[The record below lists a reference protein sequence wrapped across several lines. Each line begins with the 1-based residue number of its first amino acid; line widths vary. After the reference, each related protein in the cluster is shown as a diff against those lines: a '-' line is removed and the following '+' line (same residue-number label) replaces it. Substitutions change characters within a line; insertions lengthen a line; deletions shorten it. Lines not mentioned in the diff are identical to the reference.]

1 MNRLLVANG
10 LILDPVSQS
19 VKTSNVYI
27 AEGNIIA
34 IDHEPDGFEAEQTIN
49 AGGLI
54 VSAGLVD
61 LCARLREPGLEFKA
75 DIHSETRAAASGGIT
90 TLCCPPDT
98 DPVIDEPA
106 VVELIHRKAAMAAHA
121 NVLTLGAL
129 TTGLKGQLLSEM
141 SALHAAGCV
150 GLSNGRNPVANTLIL
165 RRAYSYAAN
174 CDMTVFIEPDEHWLS
189 AGGCAHDGP
198 VATRLG
204 LQGIAVSAETVAI
217 TRALELILET
227 GVKAHFG
234 RLSSAHGVELI
245 RRAKEQGMDITADV
259 SAHQLFLNEM
269 DINSFNSMC
278 HVLPPL
284 RSQRDMEALR
294 QGITEGVIDAIC
306 SDHQP
311 HEPDAK
317 QAPFAST
324 QPGISA
330 LETLLPLTLRLIQE
344 RVVTTD
350 TALGLLTTR
359 PAAILGINAGVLA
372 VNRPADICI
381 YDPEQEWQLDPAD
394 MLSRGS
400 NTPFT
405 GWNFQGK
412 VRYTLVGGR
421 LTYTAG
427 DSDE

>member
-1 MNRLLVANG
+1 MNRLLISNG
-10 LILDPVSQS
+10 LILNPVTQS
-19 VKTSNVYI
+19 VESSNVCI
-27 AEGNIIA
+27 ADGNIIA
-34 IDHEPDGFEAEQTIN
+34 IDHVPDGFEAEQAIDAT
-49 AGGLI
+49 GLI
-54 VSAGLVD
+54 ISPGLVD

-75 DIHSETRAAASGGIT
+75 DIHSEATAAASAGIT

-106 VVELIHRKAAMAAHA
+106 VVELIHRKAAIAAHT
-121 NVLTLGAL
+121 NVVTLAAL
-129 TTGLKGQLLSEM
+129 TRGLEGQLLSEM
-141 SALHAAGCV
+141 STLQAAGCV
-150 GLSNGRNPVANTLIL
+150 GVSNSRRPVANTLIL

-174 CDMTVFIEPDEHWLS
+174 YGITVFIEPDEHWLS
-189 AGGCAHDGP
+189 NGGCAHDGP

-204 LQGIAVSAETVAI
+204 LQGIPVSAETVAI

-234 RLSSAHGVELI
+234 RLSSAHGVDLI
-245 RRAKEQGMDITADV
+245 RRAKESGMAITADV
-259 SAHQLFLNEM
+259 SAHQLFLSEM
-269 DINSFNSMC
+269 DINCFNSMC

-294 QGITEGVIDAIC
+294 QGVKDGVIDAIC

-324 QPGISA
+324 QTGISS
-330 LETLLPLTLRLIQE
+330 LETLLALTLRLVHEQ
-344 RVVTTD
+344 VVPTY
-350 TALGLLTTR
+350 TALSLLSTQ

-372 VNRPADICI
+372 ANRPADICI
-381 YDPEQEWQLDPAD
+381 YDPEQDWQLDTAT
-394 MLSRGS
+394 MLSRGK
-400 NTPFT
+400 NTPFE

-412 VRYTLVGGR
+412 VRYTIIGGK
-421 LTYTAG
+421 LIYAA
-427 DSDE
+427 

>member
-1 MNRLLVANG
+1 MNRLLISNG
-10 LILDPVSQS
+10 LILNPVTQS
-19 VKTSNVYI
+19 VESSNVCI
-27 AEGNIIA
+27 ADGNIIA
-34 IDHEPDGFEAEQTIN
+34 IDHVPDGFEAEQAIDAT
-49 AGGLI
+49 GLI
-54 VSAGLVD
+54 ISPGLVD

-75 DIHSETRAAASGGIT
+75 DIHSEATAAASAGIT

-106 VVELIHRKAAMAAHA
+106 VVELIHRKAAIAAHT
-121 NVLTLGAL
+121 NVVTLAAL
-129 TTGLKGQLLSEM
+129 TRGLEGQLLSEM
-141 SALHAAGCV
+141 STLQAAGCV
-150 GLSNGRNPVANTLIL
+150 GVSNSRRPVANTLIL

-174 CDMTVFIEPDEHWLS
+174 YGITVFIEPDEHWLS
-189 AGGCAHDGP
+189 NGGCAHDGP

-204 LQGIAVSAETVAI
+204 LQGIPVSAETVAI

-234 RLSSAHGVELI
+234 RLSSAHGVDLI
-245 RRAKEQGMDITADV
+245 RRAKESGMAITADV
-259 SAHQLFLNEM
+259 SAHQLFLSEM
-269 DINSFNSMC
+269 DVNSFNSMC

-294 QGITEGVIDAIC
+294 QGVKDGVIDAIC

-324 QPGISA
+324 QTGISS
-330 LETLLPLTLRLIQE
+330 LETLLALTLRLVHEQ
-344 RVVTTD
+344 VVPTY
-350 TALGLLTTR
+350 TALSLLSTQ

-372 VNRPADICI
+372 ANRPADICI
-381 YDPEQEWQLDPAD
+381 YDPEQDWQLDTAT
-394 MLSRGS
+394 MLSRGK
-400 NTPFT
+400 NTPFE

-412 VRYTLVGGR
+412 VRYTIIGGK
-421 LTYTAG
+421 LIYAA
-427 DSDE
+427 

>member
-1 MNRLLVANG
+1 MNRLLVSNG
-10 LILDPVSQS
+10 LILDPVTES

-27 AEGNIIA
+27 ADGNIIA
-34 IDHEPDGFEAEQTIN
+34 IGHEPDSFEADLSIDAT
-49 AGGLI
+49 GLI
-54 VSAGLVD
+54 ISPGLVD

-75 DIHSETRAAASGGIT
+75 DIGSEVTAAASAGIT

-106 VVELIHRKAAMAAHA
+106 VVELIHRKAANAAHTR
-121 NVLTLGAL
+121 VITLGAL
-129 TTGLKGQLLSEM
+129 TRGLEGQLLSEM
-141 SALHAAGCV
+141 ATLKAAGCV
-150 GLSNGRNPVANTLIL
+150 GVSNSRRPVASTLIL
-165 RRAYSYAAN
+165 RRAYSYAAS
-174 CDMTVFIEPDEHWLS
+174 CGIPVFIEPDEHWLS
-189 AGGCAHDGP
+189 AGGCAHDGK

-204 LQGIAVSAETVAI
+204 LQGIPVSAETVAI
-217 TRALELILET
+217 SRALELILET
-227 GVKAHFG
+227 GARAHFG

-245 RRAKEQGMDITADV
+245 RRAKEHGIAITADV
-259 SAHQLFLNEM
+259 SAHQLFLSEM

-284 RSQRDMEALR
+284 RSLRDMEALR
-294 QGITEGVIDAIC
+294 QAVRDGVIDAIC

-330 LETLLPLTLRLIQE
+330 LETLLPLTLRLVHEQ
-344 RVVTTD
+344 VVPTY
-350 TALGLLTTR
+350 TALSLLSTQ
-359 PAAILGINAGVLA
+359 PAAILGIDAGVLA

-381 YDPEQEWQLDPAD
+381 YDPDHDWQLETAN
-394 MLSRGS
+394 MLSRGR
-400 NTPFT
+400 NTPFE

-412 VRYTLVGGR
+412 VRHTIIDGR
-421 LTYTAG
+421 LVHTA
-427 DSDE
+427 

>member
-1 MNRLLVANG
+1 MNRLLISNG
-10 LILDPVSQS
+10 LILNPVTQS
-19 VKTSNVYI
+19 VESSNVCI
-27 AEGNIIA
+27 ADGNIIA
-34 IDHEPDGFEAEQTIN
+34 IDHVPDGFEAEQAIDAT
-49 AGGLI
+49 GLI
-54 VSAGLVD
+54 ISPGLVD

-75 DIHSETRAAASGGIT
+75 DIHSEATAAASAGIT

-106 VVELIHRKAAMAAHA
+106 VVELIHRKAAIAAHT
-121 NVLTLGAL
+121 NVVTLAAL
-129 TTGLKGQLLSEM
+129 TRGLEGQLLSEM
-141 SALHAAGCV
+141 STLQAAGCV
-150 GLSNGRNPVANTLIL
+150 GVSNSRRPVANTLIL

-174 CDMTVFIEPDEHWLS
+174 YGITVFIEPDEHWLS
-189 AGGCAHDGP
+189 NGGCAHDGP

-204 LQGIAVSAETVAI
+204 LQGIPVSAETVAI

-234 RLSSAHGVELI
+234 RLSSAHGVDLI
-245 RRAKEQGMDITADV
+245 RRAKESGMAITADV
-259 SAHQLFLNEM
+259 SAHQLFLSEM
-269 DINSFNSMC
+269 DINCFNSMC

-294 QGITEGVIDAIC
+294 QGVKDGVIDAIC

-324 QPGISA
+324 QTGISS
-330 LETLLPLTLRLIQE
+330 LETLLALTLRLVHEQ
-344 RVVTTD
+344 VVPTY
-350 TALGLLTTR
+350 TALSLLSTQ

-372 VNRPADICI
+372 ANRPADICI
-381 YDPEQEWQLDPAD
+381 YDPEQDWQLDTAT
-394 MLSRGS
+394 MLSRGK
-400 NTPFT
+400 NTPFE

-412 VRYTLVGGR
+412 VRHTIIGGK
-421 LTYTAG
+421 LIHTT
-427 DSDE
+427 

>member
-1 MNRLLVANG
+1 MSRLTISNG
-10 LILDPVSQS
+10 LILDPVTQS
-19 VKTSNVYI
+19 VKTSSIYI
-27 AEGNIIA
+27 ADDYIIA
-34 IDHEPDGFEAEQTIN
+34 IDHKPDGFEAEQTID
-49 AGGLI
+49 ASGLI
-54 VSAGLVD
+54 ISPGLVD
-61 LCARLREPGLEFKA
+61 LCARLREPGLEYKA
-75 DIHSETRAAASGGIT
+75 DIDSETRAAASAGIT

-129 TTGLKGQLLSEM
+129 TNGLEGRLLSEM
-141 SALHAAGCV
+141 SALRAAGCV
-150 GLSNGRNPVANTLIL
+150 GVSNSRNPVANTLIL
-165 RRAYSYAAN
+165 RRACAYAAN
-174 CDMTVFIEPDEHWLS
+174 CDMTVFIEPDDHWLS

-217 TRALELILET
+217 STALELILET

-245 RRAKEQGMDITADV
+245 RRAKEQGMNITADV

-284 RSQRDMEALR
+284 RSRRDMEALR
-294 QGITEGVIDAIC
+294 QGVRDGVIDAIC

-330 LETLLPLTLRLIQE
+330 LETLLPLTLRLVHEQ
-344 RVVTTD
+344 VVPTYS
-350 TALGLLTTR
+350 ALSLLTTR
-359 PAAILGINAGVLA
+359 PAAILGINTGVLA

-381 YDPEQEWQLDPAD
+381 YDPELEWQLDTSS
-394 MLSRGS
+394 MLSRGR
-400 NTPFT
+400 NTPFS
-405 GWNFQGK
+405 GWSFQGK
-412 VRYTLVGGR
+412 VRYTIRGGA
-421 LTYTAG
+421 LIHP
-427 DSDE
+427 S

>member
-1 MNRLLVANG
+1 MTRLLIADG
-10 LILDPVSQS
+10 LILDPVIES

-27 AEGNIIA
+27 ADGSIVA
-34 IDHEPDGFEAEQTIN
+34 IDHKPAGFEPDQTID
-49 AGGLI
+49 ATGLI
-54 VSAGLVD
+54 ISPGLVD
-61 LCARLREPGLEFKA
+61 ICARLREPGFEFKA
-75 DIHSETRAAASGGIT
+75 DINSESIAAASAGIT

-106 VVELIHRKAAMAAHA
+106 VVELIHRKAATADHA
-121 NVLTLGAL
+121 NVVTLGAL
-129 TTGLKGQLLSEM
+129 TNGLDGQLLSEM
-141 SALHAAGCV
+141 AALHAAGCV
-150 GLSNGRNPVANTLIL
+150 GVSNCRRPVANTLIL

-174 CDMTVFIEPDEHWLS
+174 IGMTVFIEPDEHWLS
-189 AGGCAHDGP
+189 MGGCAHDGP

-204 LQGIAVSAETVAI
+204 LQGIPVSAETVAI
-217 TRALELILET
+217 SRALELVLET

-245 RRAKEQGMDITADV
+245 RRAKERGMDITADV

-278 HVLPPL
+278 HVMPPL

-294 QGITEGVIDAIC
+294 HALRDGVIDAIC

-330 LETLLPLTLRLIQE
+330 LETLLPLTLRL
-344 RVVTTD
+344 VH
-350 TALGLLTTR
+350 
-359 PAAILGINAGVLA
+359 
-372 VNRPADICI
+372 
-381 YDPEQEWQLDPAD
+381 EQVIP
-394 MLSRGS
+394 
-400 NTPFT
+400 T
-405 GWNFQGK
+405 
-412 VRYTLVGGR
+412 
-421 LTYTAG
+421 
-427 DSDE
+427 

>member
-1 MNRLLVANG
+1 MKRLLVANG
-10 LILDPVSQS
+10 LILDPVTQS
-19 VKTSNVYI
+19 VKTSNIYVADGI
-27 AEGNIIA
+27 IIA
-34 IDHEPDGFEAEQTIN
+34 IDHEPDGFEPDQTID
-49 AGGLI
+49 ASRQI
-54 VSAGLVD
+54 ISAGLVD
-61 LCARLREPGLEFKA
+61 LCARLREPGLELKA
-75 DIHSETRAAASGGIT
+75 DIDSETRAAASGGIT

-106 VVELIHRKAAMAAHA
+106 VVELIHHKAAKATHA

-129 TTGLKGQLLSEM
+129 TNGLQGQLLSEM
-141 SALHAAGCV
+141 SALKAAGCV
-150 GLSNGRNPVANTLIL
+150 GLSNSRNPVVNTLIL
-165 RRAYSYAAN
+165 RRAYAYAAN
-174 CDMTVFIEPDEHWLS
+174 CGMTVHIEPDEHWLS

-217 TRALELILET
+217 SRALELILET

-234 RLSSAHGVELI
+234 RLSSAHGIELI
-245 RRAKEQGMDITADV
+245 RRAKDQGMDITADV

-294 QGITEGVIDAIC
+294 HGIREGVIDAIC

-324 QPGISA
+324 EPGISA
-330 LETLLPLTLRLIQE
+330 LETLLPLALRLVHEQ
-344 RVVTTD
+344 VVPTYS
-350 TALGLLTTR
+350 ALSLLTTR
-359 PAAILGINAGVLA
+359 PAAILGIHAGVLA
-372 VNRPADICI
+372 VNRPADICT
-381 YDPEQEWQLDPAD
+381 YDPEEDWQLDAAG
-394 MLSRGS
+394 MLSRGR
-400 NTPFT
+400 NTPFA
-405 GWNFQGK
+405 GWNFQGI
-412 VRYTLVGGR
+412 VRHTILGGR
-421 LTYTAG
+421 LVYSAA
-427 DSDE
+427 

>member
-1 MNRLLVANG
+1 MTRLLVANG
-10 LILDPVSQS
+10 LILDPVTQS
-19 VKTSNVYI
+19 VKTSDIYI
-27 AEGNIIA
+27 ADGVIIA
-34 IDHEPDGFEAEQTIN
+34 IDHEPDGFEPDLSIDASGQI
-49 AGGLI
+49 I
-54 VSAGLVD
+54 SAGLVD

-75 DIHSETRAAASGGIT
+75 DIDSETRAAASGGVT

-129 TTGLKGQLLSEM
+129 TNGLQGQLLSEM
-141 SALHAAGCV
+141 SALQAAGCV
-150 GLSNGRNPVANTLIL
+150 GLSNSRNPVVNTLIL
-165 RRAYSYAAN
+165 RRAYAYAAN
-174 CDMTVFIEPDEHWLS
+174 CGMTVHIEPDEHWLS

-204 LQGIAVSAETVAI
+204 LQGIAISAETVAI
-217 TRALELILET
+217 SRALELILET

-234 RLSSAHGVELI
+234 RLSSAHGIELI
-245 RRAKEQGMDITADV
+245 RRAKDQGMDITADV

-269 DINSFNSMC
+269 DLNSFNSMC

-294 QGITEGVIDAIC
+294 QGIREGVIDAIC

-324 QPGISA
+324 EPGITA
-330 LETLLPLTLRLIQE
+330 LETLLPLALRLVHEQL
-344 RVVTTD
+344 VPTYS
-350 TALGLLTTR
+350 ALSLLTTR
-359 PAAILGINAGVLA
+359 PAAILGIHAGVLA

-381 YDPEQEWQLDPAD
+381 YDPEADWQLDPAD
-394 MLSRGS
+394 MLSRGK
-400 NTPFT
+400 NTPFA

-412 VRYTLVGGR
+412 VSHTILGGR
-421 LTYTAG
+421 LVYSAT
-427 DSDE
+427 

>member
-1 MNRLLVANG
+1 MNRLLVSNG
-10 LILDPVSQS
+10 LILDPVTAS
-19 VKTSNVYI
+19 VKTSDVYI
-27 AEGNIIA
+27 ADSNIVA
-34 IDHEPDGFEAEQTIN
+34 IDHRPDGFEAEQTID
-49 AGGLI
+49 ASGLI
-54 VSAGLVD
+54 ISPGLVD

-75 DIHSETRAAASGGIT
+75 DIHSEVTAAASAGIT

-106 VVELIHRKAAMAAHA
+106 VVELIHRKAATAAHT
-121 NVLTLGAL
+121 NVVTLGAL
-129 TTGLKGQLLSEM
+129 TRRLEGQLLSEM
-141 SALHAAGCV
+141 STLHAAGCV
-150 GLSNGRNPVANTLIL
+150 GVSNSRKPVANTLIL

-174 CDMTVFIEPDEHWLS
+174 CGITVFIEPDEHWLS
-189 AGGCAHDGP
+189 MGGCAHDGS

-204 LQGIAVSAETVAI
+204 LNGIPVSAETVAI
-217 TRALELILET
+217 SRALELILET

-245 RRAKEQGMDITADV
+245 RRAKERGMEITADV

-294 QGITEGVIDAIC
+294 QAVKEGVIDAIC

-324 QPGISA
+324 QPGISS
-330 LETLLPLTLRLIQE
+330 LETLLALTLRLVHEQ
-344 RVVTTD
+344 VVPTY
-350 TALGLLTTR
+350 TALSLLSTQ
-359 PAAILGINAGVLA
+359 PAAILGLNTGVLA
-372 VNRPADICI
+372 ADRPADICI
-381 YDPEQEWQLDPAD
+381 YDPDQDWQLDASG
-394 MLSRGS
+394 MLSRGK
-400 NTPFT
+400 NTPFE

-412 VRYTLVGGR
+412 VRYTIIGGTLVH
-421 LTYTAG
+421 TA
-427 DSDE
+427 

>member
-10 LILDPVSQS
+10 LILDPVTES

-27 AEGNIIA
+27 ADGSIIA
-34 IDHEPDGFEAEQTIN
+34 IDHQPDGFEAEQTID
-49 AGGLI
+49 ASGLI
-54 VSAGLVD
+54 ISPGLVD
-61 LCARLREPGLEFKA
+61 LCARLREPGFEFKA
-75 DIHSETRAAASGGIT
+75 DITSETRAAASAGIT

-106 VVELIHRKAAMAAHA
+106 IVELIHRKAETA
-121 NVLTLGAL
+121 NCASVVTLGAL
-129 TTGLKGQLLSEM
+129 TNGLEGQLLSEM
-141 SALHAAGCV
+141 AALHAAGCV
-150 GLSNGRNPVANTLIL
+150 GVSNCRRPVANTLIL

-174 CDMTVFIEPDEHWLS
+174 AGMTVFIEPDEHWLS

-204 LQGIAVSAETVAI
+204 LQGIPVSAETVAI
-217 TRALELILET
+217 SRALELVLET

-245 RRAKEQGMDITADV
+245 RRAKENGMAITADV

-294 QGITEGVIDAIC
+294 QAVRDGVIDAIC

-324 QPGISA
+324 QPGISS
-330 LETLLPLTLRLIQE
+330 LETLLPLTLRLVHEQVIP
-344 RVVTTD
+344 TY
-350 TALGLLTTR
+350 TALSMLSTQ
-359 PAAILGINAGVLA
+359 PAAILGLETGVLA
-372 VNRPADICI
+372 ENRPADLCI
-381 YDPEQEWQLDPAD
+381 FDPGYDWQLDTTA
-394 MLSRGS
+394 MRSRGR
-400 NTPFT
+400 NTPFA
-405 GWNFQGK
+405 GWNLQGK
-412 VRYTLVGGR
+412 ARYTVAGGK
-421 LTYTAG
+421 LIHP
-427 DSDE
+427 D

>member
-1 MNRLLVANG
+1 MNRLLVSNG
-10 LILDPVSQS
+10 LILDPVTQS
-19 VKTSNVYI
+19 VKTSDLYI
-27 AEGNIIA
+27 ADGVITA
-34 IDHEPDGFEAEQTIN
+34 IDHRPDGFDADQTID
-49 AGGLI
+49 ASGLI
-54 VSAGLVD
+54 ISPGVVD

-75 DIHSETRAAASGGIT
+75 DIDSEARAAAAAGIT

-106 VVELIHRKAAMAAHA
+106 VVELIHRKAATAAHSR
-121 NVLTLGAL
+121 VVTLGAL
-129 TTGLKGQLLSEM
+129 TRGLEGQLLSEM
-141 SALHAAGCV
+141 AALQTAGCV
-150 GLSNGRNPVANTLIL
+150 GVSNSRRPVANTLIL
-165 RRAYSYAAN
+165 RRAYAYAAN
-174 CDMTVFIEPDEHWLS
+174 SEITVFIEPDEHWLS
-189 AGGCAHDGP
+189 MGGCAHDGP

-204 LQGIAVSAETVAI
+204 LQGIPVSAETVAI
-217 TRALELILET
+217 SRALELIHET

-245 RRAKEQGMDITADV
+245 RRAKEQGMTITADV

-294 QGITEGVIDAIC
+294 QAVREGVIDAIC

-324 QPGISA
+324 QPGISS
-330 LETLLPLTLRLIQE
+330 LETLLPLSLRLVHEQLIP
-344 RVVTTD
+344 TY
-350 TALGLLTTR
+350 TAQSLLSTQ
-359 PAAILGINAGVLA
+359 
-372 VNRPADICI
+372 PADILGMSTGVIAVNKPADLCI
-381 YDPEQEWQLDPAD
+381 YDPELEWELDSTN
-394 MLSRGS
+394 MHSRGK
-400 NTPFT
+400 NTPFE

-412 VRYTLVGGR
+412 VRYTIIDGTPVH
-421 LTYTAG
+421 TA
-427 DSDE
+427 

>member
-1 MNRLLVANG
+1 MSRLTISNG
-10 LILDPVSQS
+10 LILDPVTQS
-19 VKTSNVYI
+19 VKTSSIYI
-27 AEGNIIA
+27 ADDNIIA
-34 IDHEPDGFEAEQTIN
+34 IDHKPDDFEAEQTID
-49 AGGLI
+49 ASGLI
-54 VSAGLVD
+54 ISPGLID
-61 LCARLREPGLEFKA
+61 LCARLREPGLEYKA
-75 DIHSETRAAASGGIT
+75 DIDSETRAAASAGIT

-129 TTGLKGQLLSEM
+129 TNGLEGRLLSEM
-141 SALHAAGCV
+141 SALRAAGCV
-150 GLSNGRNPVANTLIL
+150 GVSNSRNPVANTLIL
-165 RRAYSYAAN
+165 RRACAYAAN
-174 CDMTVFIEPDEHWLS
+174 CDMTVFIEPDDHWLS

-217 TRALELILET
+217 STALELILET

-245 RRAKEQGMDITADV
+245 RRAKEQGMNITADV

-284 RSQRDMEALR
+284 RSRRDMEALR
-294 QGITEGVIDAIC
+294 QGVRDGVIDAIC

-330 LETLLPLTLRLIQE
+330 LETLLPLTLKLVREQ
-344 RVVTTD
+344 VVPTYS
-350 TALGLLTTR
+350 ALSLLTTR

-372 VNRPADICI
+372 VNRPADICV
-381 YDPEQEWQLDPAD
+381 YDPELEWQLDPSS
-394 MLSRGS
+394 MLSRGR
-400 NTPFT
+400 NTPFS
-405 GWNFQGK
+405 GWSFQGK
-412 VRYTLVGGR
+412 ARYTIRGGA
-421 LTYTAG
+421 LIHA
-427 DSDE
+427 S

>member
-1 MNRLLVANG
+1 MTRLLIADG
-10 LILDPVSQS
+10 LILDPVIES

-27 AEGNIIA
+27 ADGSIVA
-34 IDHEPDGFEAEQTIN
+34 IDHKPAGFEPDQTID
-49 AGGLI
+49 ATGLI
-54 VSAGLVD
+54 ISPGLVD
-61 LCARLREPGLEFKA
+61 ICARLREPGFEFKA
-75 DIHSETRAAASGGIT
+75 DINSESIAAASAGIT

-106 VVELIHRKAAMAAHA
+106 VVELIHRKAATADHA
-121 NVLTLGAL
+121 NVVTLGAL
-129 TTGLKGQLLSEM
+129 TNGLDGQLLSEM
-141 SALHAAGCV
+141 AALHAAGCV
-150 GLSNGRNPVANTLIL
+150 GVSNCRRPVANTLIL

-174 CDMTVFIEPDEHWLS
+174 IGMTVFIEPDEHWLS
-189 AGGCAHDGP
+189 MGGCAHDGP

-204 LQGIAVSAETVAI
+204 LQGIPVSAETVAI
-217 TRALELILET
+217 SRALELVLET

-245 RRAKEQGMDITADV
+245 RRAKERGMDITADV

-278 HVLPPL
+278 HVMPPL

-294 QGITEGVIDAIC
+294 HALRDGVIDAIC

-330 LETLLPLTLRLIQE
+330 LETLLPLTLRLVHEQVIP
-344 RVVTTD
+344 TY
-350 TALGLLTTR
+350 TALSLLSTQ
-359 PAAILGINAGVLA
+359 PAAILGLNTGVLA
-372 VNRPADICI
+372 ENRPADICI
-381 YDPEQEWQLDPAD
+381 YDPEDEWQLDPAA
-394 MLSRGS
+394 MRSRGK

-405 GWNFQGK
+405 GWNLQGK
-412 VRYTLVGGR
+412 VRYTIIGGK
-421 LTYTAG
+421 LIHSA
-427 DSDE
+427 

>member
-1 MNRLLVANG
+1 MTRLLVANG
-10 LILDPVSQS
+10 LILDPVTQS
-19 VKTSNVYI
+19 VKTNDIYI
-27 AEGNIIA
+27 ADGVIIA
-34 IDHEPDGFEAEQTIN
+34 IDHEPDGFEPDLSIDASGQI
-49 AGGLI
+49 I
-54 VSAGLVD
+54 SAGLVD

-75 DIHSETRAAASGGIT
+75 DIDSETRAAASGGIT

-129 TTGLKGQLLSEM
+129 TNGLQGQLLSEM
-141 SALHAAGCV
+141 SALQAAGCV
-150 GLSNGRNPVANTLIL
+150 GLSNSRNPVVNTLIL
-165 RRAYSYAAN
+165 RRAYAYAAN
-174 CDMTVFIEPDEHWLS
+174 CGMTVHIEPDEHWLS

-204 LQGIAVSAETVAI
+204 LQGIAISAETVAI
-217 TRALELILET
+217 SRALELILET

-234 RLSSAHGVELI
+234 RLSSAHGIELI
-245 RRAKEQGMDITADV
+245 RRAKDQGMDITADV

-269 DINSFNSMC
+269 DLNSFNSMC

-294 QGITEGVIDAIC
+294 QGIREGVIDAIC

-324 QPGISA
+324 EPGITA
-330 LETLLPLTLRLIQE
+330 LETLLPLALRLVHEQL
-344 RVVTTD
+344 VPTYS
-350 TALGLLTTR
+350 ALSLLTTR
-359 PAAILGINAGVLA
+359 PAAILGIHAGVLA

-381 YDPEQEWQLDPAD
+381 YDPEADWQLDPAD
-394 MLSRGS
+394 MLSRGK
-400 NTPFT
+400 NTPFA

-412 VRYTLVGGR
+412 VSHTILGGR
-421 LTYTAG
+421 LVYSAT
-427 DSDE
+427 

>member
-1 MNRLLVANG
+1 MNRLLVSNG
-10 LILDPVSQS
+10 LILDPVTQS
-19 VKTSNVYI
+19 AETGNVYI
-27 AEGNIIA
+27 ADGNIIA
-34 IDHEPDGFEAEQTIN
+34 IEHEPDGFEADQTID
-49 AGGLI
+49 ATGLVI
-54 VSAGLVD
+54 SPGLVD

-75 DIHSETRAAASGGIT
+75 DIHTEAMAAASAGIT

-106 VVELIHRKAAMAAHA
+106 VVELIHRKAANAAHTK
-121 NVLTLGAL
+121 VVTLGAL
-129 TTGLKGQLLSEM
+129 TRGLEGQLLSEM
-141 SALHAAGCV
+141 STLHAAGCV
-150 GLSNGRNPVANTLIL
+150 GVSNSRKPVANTLIL

-174 CDMTVFIEPDEHWLS
+174 YGITVFIEPDEHWLS
-189 AGGCAHDGP
+189 MGGCAHDGY

-204 LQGIAVSAETVAI
+204 LQGIPVSAETVAI
-217 TRALELILET
+217 SRALELILET

-245 RRAKEQGMDITADV
+245 RRAKERGMAITADV

-294 QGITEGVIDAIC
+294 QAVRDGVIDAIC

-324 QPGISA
+324 QAGISS
-330 LETLLPLTLRLIQE
+330 LETLLPLTLRLVHEQL
-344 RVVTTD
+344 VPTD
-350 TALGLLTTR
+350 TALSLLSTQ
-359 PAAILGINAGVLA
+359 PAAILGMNAGELA
-372 VNRPADICI
+372 ANRPADICI
-381 YDPEQEWQLDPAD
+381 YDPDHDWQLDTTA
-394 MLSRGS
+394 MLSRGK
-400 NTPFT
+400 NTPFE
-405 GWNFQGK
+405 GWNFRGK
-412 VRYTLVGGR
+412 VRYTIIDGR
-421 LTYTAG
+421 LVYTT
-427 DSDE
+427 